1 VVREAQVKIAVIGA
15 GGVRTPLILKAFLRR
30 QDRLAIEEVHL
41 MDIDAEALDLI
52 AALHASMDHGIEP
65 RFSLITTTRL
75 TAALQGADY
84 VITTFRVGG
93 MQSRIIDEHV
103 PLQLGL
109 LGQETTG
116 AGGFAM
122 AMRSIPVLLGLLQ
135 EMKTACPDAWLVNFA
150 NPAGLLAQAAVTAG
164 GWPRAV
170 GICDGPS
177 SMQRVAAGFL
187 GVPTDEVF
195 LDYFGL
201 NHLGWVRAVYHRGD
215 DYLPQFISMI
225 QAAGGLPGLPFAPDL
240 IAALGM
246 IPNEYL
252 YYYYSTAEAVENIL
266 RSEQTRGEFLTNLT
280 HDFTR
285 DLRKLRASG
294 GGAAMAAR
302 YYEYRRERSS
312 SYMAGETG
320 RGSNLEGLIESL
332 ADDTEGEGY
341 AGVAL
346 DLIERLSGAA
356 SGPMIINI
364 PNAGAVLGMQADDV
378 VEIPAWVSHGLIRP
392 MAVGAVPEHT
402 LGLMAS
408 VKAYER
414 LTVEAAVEGSYA
426 KALEALTLHP
436 LVREP
441 GKARAILDGYRRE
454 HGATFPALR

>member
-1 VVREAQVKIAVIGA
+1 MKIAVIGA

-30 QDRLAIEEVHL
+30 QERLAIEEVRL
-41 MDIDAEALDLI
+41 MDVDAEALDLI
-52 AALHASMDHGIEP
+52 AALHAGLHYGIEP
-65 RFSLITTTRL
+65 QFSLITTTRL
-75 TAALQGADY
+75 AAALQGADF

-93 MQSRIIDEHV
+93 MESRITDERV

-116 AGGFAM
+116 PGGFAM

-135 EMKTACPDAWLVNFA
+135 EMRTACPDAWLVNFA
-150 NPAGLLAQAAVTAG
+150 NPSGLLAQAATSAG

-170 GICDGPS
+170 GICDGPA

-187 GVPTDEVF
+187 GVAADEVF

-201 NHLGWVRAVYHRGD
+201 NHLGWIRAIYHRGD

-225 QAAGGLPGLPFAPDL
+225 QATGGLPGLPFAPDL

-266 RSEQTRGEFLTNLT
+266 RSEQTRGEFLTSL
-280 HDFTR
+280 TR
-285 DLRKLRASG
+285 DFLLDLRRLRASG
-294 GGAAMAAR
+294 DGAGMAAR
-302 YYEYRRERSS
+302 YAEYRRQRSS
-312 SYMAGETG
+312 SYMARETG
-320 RGSNLEGLIESL
+320 TGSNLEGLIERL

-364 PNAGAVLGMQADDV
+364 PNAGAVSGMQAADV
-378 VEIPAWVSHGLIRP
+378 VEIPAWVSRGLIRP
-392 MAVGAVPEHT
+392 LAVGGVPEHA
-402 LGLMAS
+402 LGLMTS

-426 KALEALTLHP
+426 KAVEALTLHP
-436 LVREP
+436 LVRDP
-441 GKARAILDGYRRE
+441 GKARAILEGYRQG
-454 HGATFPALR
+454 HAATFPTLR